1 MSRSRW
7 PKRDMFAV
15 TVDGTV
21 LMNVLAL
28 EEEKPPELA
37 LPKGVF
43 VGVALAQAEA
53 RLMSERVYDAM
64 SELAATISGKRRRC
78 RR

>member
-1 MSRSRW
+1 MSRFRW
-7 PKRDMFAV
+7 PKRDLFAV
-15 TVDGTV
+15 TVDGAV

-37 LPKGVF
+37 LQKGVF
-43 VGVALAQAEA
+43 VGVALTQAEA
-53 RLMSERVYDAM
+53 RLVSERVYDAM